1 MSLCRVRLNVN
12 VLVEG
17 PLSDGKSVVRLT
29 SPAAFGVTRMSSG
42 RTSVADPDLA
52 ATWIRWVAAVAVA
65 GTVTSRRTVA
75 ADDPVVW
82 TPSTM
87 NPPPKSDAVQSAG
100 TSRSERSTRSE
111 ASVLTEISKLTF
123 VPGATATPGYGVDRL
138 TVSAAAAVGTP
149 TRTRKATR
157 PRAAI
162 RRTTRPMLG
171 GTSSKDDVS
180 SGRAESATRGVSIQ
194 PSDGED
200 S

>member
-1 MSLCRVRLNVN
+1 MCSVRLNVN
-12 VLVEG
+12 VVVDG

-29 SPAAFGVTRMSSG
+29 CPAAFGVTRMSSG
-42 RTSVADPDLA
+42 SVSVALPA
-52 ATWIRWVAAVAVA
+52 RASTSIRWVAPVAVA

-75 ADDPVVW
+75 AVVPLVW
-82 TPSTM
+82 TPSTT
-87 NPPPKSDAVQSAG
+87 NPPPNSEAVQSAG
-100 TSRSERSTRSE
+100 TPLSERSTRAD
-111 ASVLTEISKLTF
+111 ASVLTEMSKLTF

-138 TVSAAAAVGTP
+138 TVPAAATVGTLTS
-149 TRTRKATR
+149 TRNAVR
-157 PRAAI
+157 PRAAM

-180 SGRAESATRGVSIQ
+180 SGRAESATRSVSIQ